1 MKRLGITQR
10 VENIPSYN
18 ERRDCLDQRWS
29 ILAFHLGYFPVP
41 LPNIASEKVP
51 ALLDNLKL
59 DGILLSG
66 GNSITS
72 LYPNAEAD
80 DLAPERDAFE
90 QAILDETIKR
100 NVPIIGVCRGM
111 QLINV
116 VFGGRLVPING
127 HVGEDH
133 LIKHAENRPIPERVN
148 SYHNWTIPQ
157 DGLAP
162 ILTPIAFDLAG
173 NVEAF
178 EYVDKNILGI
188 MWHPERE
195 HPFNPLDVELIK
207 RYLL

>member
-10 VENIPSYN
+10 VENIRSYN

-29 ILAFHLGYFPVP
+29 MLAFHLGYFPVP
-41 LPNIASEKVP
+41 LPNIAAEKVS

-66 GNSITS
+66 GNSIVS
-72 LYPNAEAD
+72 LYPNAD

-100 NVPIIGVCRGM
+100 NIPIVGVCRGM

-116 VFGGRLVPING
+116 VFGGRLVPIND
-127 HVGEDH
+127 HVAKDH
-133 LIKHAENRPIPERVN
+133 LIKHVENRPIPERVN
-148 SYHNWTIPQ
+148 SYHNWAIPQ
-157 DGLAP
+157 DGLAA

-178 EYVDKNILGI
+178 ECVDKNILGI